1 MKQMLAKI
9 GLTKSILR
17 DWCKIAWTQLLWRA
31 KGRKSALL
39 SVVPYKGTCI
49 DCHSSAQIDGSGVL
63 CLNKS
68 WSKSNPFKTLLVL
81 NRNAHLQIE
90 GNVDIY
96 GDSTIYVNENATLI
110 FSGGYMN
117 NRLNISVFDRVEIGR
132 KVYVSENVSIR
143 DSDNHTLMYDG
154 KTSTNISAP
163 IVIEDNVWIGM
174 NVTILKGVH
183 IGTGAVIAA
192 GAVVTKDVPA
202 GCLAAGVPAK
212 VIRENISWS

>member
-1 MKQMLAKI
+1 MKKTLTKI

-17 DWCKIAWTQLLWRA
+17 DWRKIAWTQLLWRA

-39 SVVPYKGTCI
+39 SVVPYRGTYI
-49 DCHSSAQIDGSGVL
+49 DYHSSAQIEGNGVL

-90 GNVDIY
+90 GHVDIY
-96 GDSTIYVNENATLI
+96 GDSTIYVNENASLI
-110 FSGGYMN
+110 FRGGYMSN
-117 NRLNISVFDRVEIGR
+117 CLNISVFDKVEIGR
-132 KVYVSENVSIR
+132 KVYISENVSIR
-143 DSDNHTLMYDG
+143 DSDNHTLMYEG
-154 KTSTNISAP
+154 KKSTNISAP

-174 NVTILKGVH
+174 NVTILKGVR
-183 IGTGAVIAA
+183 IGAGAVIAA

-212 VIRENISWS
+212 VIRENVSWS